1 MSLDPMVQKATTP
14 KVWDLTRD
22 YHSFANTDQVQVT
35 HLSLALI
42 VDFDQ
47 QRLFGKAMLS
57 LHYLQEYVSELW
69 LDTRDLLLL
78 SVTTLVGESLAFSFQ
93 ETCATLGQIGR
104 QFA

>member
-1 MSLDPMVQKATTP
+1 MSLDPIVQKATTP
-14 KVWDLTRD
+14 KAWDLTRD

-93 ETCATLGQIGR
+93 ETCAT
-104 QFA
+104 